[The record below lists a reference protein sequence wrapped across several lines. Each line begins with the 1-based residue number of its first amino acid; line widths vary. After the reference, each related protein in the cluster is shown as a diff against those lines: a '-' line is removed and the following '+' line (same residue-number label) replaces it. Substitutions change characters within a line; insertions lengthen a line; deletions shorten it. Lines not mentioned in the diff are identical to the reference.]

1 MTGLE
6 IAVFLLGVCAIVGSF
21 FLTQKLSGED
31 INEIQKLGQAEIKTI
46 VDKELKDAK
55 ERISSTIDESLD
67 ESFEKVERKT
77 DKETNSKIQEISE
90 YSDTVL
96 TSMNK
101 SHDEIIFMYDMLN
114 KKQEEVTKLI
124 EKQEEILSVI
134 RNIKDEIDKKEK
146 QYLNTVSKEKQKLN
160 KEKKDFE
167 DYKDSIERKE
177 RVKKSSKALEIVKE
191 GKNTEA
197 ASKKDEIIED
207 IKPLK
212 TSSEVLKKS
221 SNTKKKSSFPE
232 TFKNNYKKINEE
244 GASALNTQSKK
255 EAIIK
260 LHKEGYTE
268 IDIAKKMGLGIGEI
282 KLILGLFNK
291 G

>member
-134 RNIKDEIDKKEK
+134 RNIKDEIDKKRK
-146 QYLNTVSKEKQKLN
+146 AVS
-160 KEKKDFE
+160 
-167 DYKDSIERKE
+167 
-177 RVKKSSKALEIVKE
+177 
-191 GKNTEA
+191 
-197 ASKKDEIIED
+197 
-207 IKPLK
+207 
-212 TSSEVLKKS
+212 
-221 SNTKKKSSFPE
+221 
-232 TFKNNYKKINEE
+232 
-244 GASALNTQSKK
+244 
-255 EAIIK
+255 
-260 LHKEGYTE
+260 
-268 IDIAKKMGLGIGEI
+268 
-282 KLILGLFNK
+282 
-291 G
+291 